1 MGEAVSYLLR
11 RNGKYLSEVYQWG
24 ATPNA
29 FAECY
34 FQDVLDEAMN
44 YPDPPLEIGE
54 IVNGDLDAV
63 QWMKIEGLTISPES
77 L

>member
-1 MGEAVSYLLR
+1 MSYLLL
-11 RNGKYLSEVYQWG
+11 RNKLYLSERYEWG
-24 ATPNA
+24 NSPNA